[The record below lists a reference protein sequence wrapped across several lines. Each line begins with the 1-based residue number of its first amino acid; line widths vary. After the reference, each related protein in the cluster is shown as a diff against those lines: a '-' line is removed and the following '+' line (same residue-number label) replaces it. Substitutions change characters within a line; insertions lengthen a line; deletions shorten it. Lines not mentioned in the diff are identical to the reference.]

1 MQEGASQEN
10 ATQDIVASGFT
21 CAHHDALAHAV
32 AALENPN
39 FAARI
44 ADYAGA
50 PVNRVLGMLPRAAS
64 DGLSKAVEVAMLRCL
79 KTAIKS
85 LDGARRPPAMWLSSM
100 AAGVT
105 GGVSGFVGLAA
116 LPLELPVTT
125 TMMLRAIA
133 DIARHNGE
141 DLSKL
146 EARLACLQVFALGSR
161 PKGVRADVGYFA
173 ARALLTK
180 ITGNAAAYLVERGAL
195 ELSGPMMNSFISELV
210 SRFSIVLS
218 DRIAASALP
227 VVGAIGGATVNVI
240 FMNHFQHIAKGHFT
254 VRRLER
260 RYGPDLVRR
269 HYAEIASRALP
280 GRR

>member
-1 MQEGASQEN
+1 MTQVQEN
-10 ATQDIVASGFT
+10 RAQDIVAADFAP
-21 CAHHDALAHAV
+21 AHHDALEAAV

-50 PVNRVLGMLPRAAS
+50 PINRVLGMLPRAAS
-64 DGLSKAVEVAMLRCL
+64 AGLSKAVEVAMLRCL
-79 KTAIKS
+79 KTAIRS
-85 LDGARRPPAMWLSSM
+85 LDEADRRRPATWLSTM

-105 GGVSGFVGLAA
+105 GGVSGFVGVAA
-116 LPLELPVTT
+116 LPVELPVTT
-125 TMMLRAIA
+125 TLMLRAIA

-146 EARLACLQVFALGSR
+146 EPRLACLQVFALGSR
-161 PKGVRADVGYFA
+161 PAGVRTDIGYFA

-195 ELSGPMMNSFISELV
+195 ELSAPMTNRFLAELV

-227 VVGAIGGATVNVI
+227 VIGAVGGATVNVI
-240 FMNHFQHIAKGHFT
+240 FMNHFQQIAKGHFT

-260 RYGPDLVRR
+260 HYGPDLVRR
-269 HYAEIASRALP
+269 HYAQIASRGVP
-280 GRR
+280 GRQ